1 MTHII
6 DLRSDTSTKPTEAMR
21 QAMASA
27 EVGDD
32 MLGED
37 PTVNRLEARVA
48 EMFGMEAAVYACS
61 GTQANQLGLRANC
74 VPGDELLINESG
86 HIANFEGGGPAV
98 LSGVTVRTVDAP
110 EGKLDIDDLAR
121 RIRTDDQHLCRTR
134 LLCLENTTNIAGG
147 RVYTVEHMA
156 RVSAWAREHQ
166 LRIHLDGARFFNAC
180 IAGGYTAA
188 DVGPLFDTISLCFS
202 KGLACPM
209 GSILVGDSE
218 SIRIARRSRKQLGGA
233 LRQAGIV
240 AASAEYALDH
250 LVDRLAEDH
259 ENAMQL
265 ARALDAVDGI
275 AIAVDEVETNL
286 VFFTIDEALGTAVQL
301 AGKLRQQGIL
311 IGPMG
316 GQRMRACTHID
327 VTREDIETVSAAIRD
342 ACAAGFR
349 EYAVVG
355 TGPYDK

>member
-6 DLRSDTSTKPTEAMR
+6 DLRSDTSTMPPAAMREAM
-21 QAMASA
+21 ATA

-37 PTVNRLEARVA
+37 PTVNRLESRVA

-61 GTQANQLGLRANC
+61 GTQSNQLGLRANC

-86 HIANFEGGGPAV
+86 HIANFEAGAPAV
-98 LSGVTVRTVDAP
+98 LSGVTVRTITAP
-110 EGKLDIDDLAR
+110 QGKLDIDDLEG
-121 RIRTDDQHLCRTR
+121 RIRATDQHLCRTR
-134 LLCLENTTNIAGG
+134 LVCLENTTNIAGG

-156 RVSAWAREHQ
+156 RVSQWAREHG
-166 LRIHLDGARFFNAC
+166 LRMHLDGARLFNAC
-180 IAGGYTAA
+180 IAGGYAPA
-188 DVGPLFDTISLCFS
+188 DVGPLFDTVSLCFS

-209 GSILVGDSE
+209 GSILVGDAE
-218 SIRIARRSRKQLGGA
+218 SIRIARRSRKQFGGA

-259 ENAMQL
+259 ENARHL
-265 ARALDAVDGI
+265 AERLHAIDGI
-275 AIAVDEVETNL
+275 ELTLEDVETNL
-286 VFFTIDEALGTAVQL
+286 VFFTIAEELGTAVQL
-301 AGKLRQQGIL
+301 AGKLREQGIL

-327 VTREDIETVSAAIRD
+327 ITRDDITTIADAIAA
-342 ACAAGFR
+342 ACHTGFR

-355 TGPYDK
+355 KGPYDR